1 MTPLRPDPTALLA
14 RRSTVLAVFA
24 AVHLLSFVLLL
35 PTITAGETYGD
46 VVLYRHWAFHGF
58 SKGIWLGIDDAWV
71 YPAGAMLP
79 MIVAGLM
86 GQQPYMLVWFLLC
99 LVLNLTAVLALL
111 NSRATR
117 HGWQAAYLWM
127 VLTAVLGPVAFSR
140 VDGVTGPLVVV
151 GLVFAAAYPVFASS
165 VLSLATWI
173 KVWPA
178 AAVLALLIAARAR
191 IRVVLAGLV
200 VSGVI
205 VGVAAS
211 RGGIGNVFG
220 FLSTQGERGMQLEA
234 PLATPG
240 LWQAILGGATTVEFN
255 AEIHTMEIRG
265 SLAGPLAAW
274 MDTFLCLAVAS
285 IALLMVAALR
295 KGADRTRLVITG
307 TLALVGALIV
317 FNKVGSPQF
326 MIWLVAVIA
335 VGVALDGRAWSL
347 PGALM
352 VLISIL
358 TTLVYPILYT
368 QLHEALNPG
377 VALLLSVR
385 NLLVVV
391 VFAWALRQLHLLRRR
406 AHGTL
411 PLTPQGL
418 TGSVGGSV

>member
-1 MTPLRPDPTALLA
+1 MTPPRPDRTALPA
-14 RRSTVLAVFA
+14 RRSSVLAVFA
-24 AVHLLSFVLLL
+24 AVHVLAFVLLL
-35 PTITAGETYGD
+35 PRIIAGETYGD

-58 SKGIWLGIDDAWV
+58 STGVWLGIDDAWV

-79 MIVAGLM
+79 MIVAGLL
-86 GQQPYMLVWFLLC
+86 GQELYLLGWFLLC

-111 NSRATR
+111 NSGATR
-117 HGWQAAYLWM
+117 YGWQAAYLWTL
-127 VLTAVLGPVAFSR
+127 LTAILGPVAFAR

-151 GLVFAAAYPVFASS
+151 GLICAAAHPVFASS

-178 AAVLALLIAARAR
+178 AAVLALLITARAR
-191 IRVVLAGLV
+191 GRVVLAGLL

-211 RGGIGNVFG
+211 RGGLGNVVG

-240 LWQAILGGATTVEFN
+240 LWQAILGDATTVEFN

-265 SLAGPLAAW
+265 SFAEPLAAL
-274 MDTFLCLAVAS
+274 MDAFLCLAVAS

-295 KGADRTRLVITG
+295 KRADRAQLVVTG

-326 MIWLVAVIA
+326 MLWLVAVIS
-335 VGVALDGRAWSL
+335 VGAALNGRRWIVPS
-347 PGALM
+347 ALM
-352 VLISIL
+352 VLIAVL
-358 TTLVYPILYT
+358 TTLVYPIFYI
-368 QLHEALNPG
+368 QLHEALQPG
-377 VALLLSVR
+377 VALLLSAR

-391 VFAWALRQLHLLRRR
+391 VFGWAVRQLRLLPSSVP
-406 AHGTL
+406 GTA
-411 PLTPQGL
+411 PLTPL
-418 TGSVGGSV
+418 SRR